1 MNRRRKRRIRKIWQ
15 TVLKGLTLVSFANI
29 FLFAPAWNNGSYVP
43 RFVVLASI
51 VWIILIVSAN
61 IEEA

>member
-1 MNRRRKRRIRKIWQ
+1 MKKRRKKHLKRVWQ

-29 FLFAPAWNNGSYVP
+29 FLFAPAWNNGSYIP
-43 RFVVLASI
+43 RFMVLASI

>member
-1 MNRRRKRRIRKIWQ
+1 
-15 TVLKGLTLVSFANI
+15 LTLVSFANI

-43 RFVVLASI
+43 RFVVLTSI

>member
-15 TVLKGLTLVSFANI
+15 TVLKALTLVSFANI
-29 FLFAPAWNNGSYVP
+29 FLFAPAWNNGSYIP
-43 RFVVLASI
+43 RFMVLASI